1 MSFHLTVD
9 LVSRQLLRW
18 SGKRRGLGFA
28 FAGLALIVLAAAPAA
43 VVMDAAAQTGA
54 GEHVGGA
61 KPAEMRRVALVIGN
75 ANYVKGNALA
85 NPIND
90 ATDICNALQR
100 LEFEVLCYYD
110 VPNRRAFKQHIH
122 DFQVRLG
129 RGVAGVFYYAGHGV
143 QVGRENYLIPTQV
156 NMVKKQDIEDETV
169 SFGYIMGALEEGQSD
184 FNLVVLD
191 ACRDNPFRGFTRAM
205 TRGLAPLTEAPAG
218 SIVLY
223 ATAANERAFD
233 GSGRNSPFAKHM
245 LANIGRPGIPI
256 EQLIKDVSR
265 GVQDETFRKEGHR
278 QTPFSYGSFTGEFC
292 FAGCGVAVSAASAAQ
307 LKSQEEEMVRLRREK
322 AQLEVQI
329 AGRNGQSNS
338 GKEKS
343 RKEPP
348 PATPGTPK
356 ADIPAAF

>member
-1 MSFHLTVD
+1 MEREVPEFWLCADRGV
-9 LVSRQLLRW
+9 
-18 SGKRRGLGFA
+18 GKARIPRIRARVRRIGWPRV
-28 FAGLALIVLAAAPAA
+28 AGLALILLAVAPAIA
-43 VVMDAAAQTGA
+43 VDA
-54 GEHVGGA
+54 GA
-61 KPAEMRRVALVIGN
+61 KPTEMRRVALVIGN
-75 ANYVKGNALA
+75 ANYANASALA

-90 ATDICNALQR
+90 ATDICNALRR

-110 VPNRRAFKQHIH
+110 VPSRRAFEQHIQ

-143 QVGRENYLIPTQV
+143 QVARENYLIPTRANIV
-156 NMVKKQDIEDETV
+156 NKQDIEDKAV
-169 SFGYIMGALEEGQSD
+169 SLGYIMGALAEAQSD

-233 GSGRNSPFAKHM
+233 GSGRNGPFAKHL
-245 LANIGRPGIPI
+245 LANLGRRGISI

-265 GVQDETFRKEGHR
+265 GVQDETFREEGHR

-292 FAGCGVAVSAASAAQ
+292 FAGCAVPLPAVSAAQ
-307 LKSQEEEMVRLRREK
+307 LKSQEEEMERLRREK
-322 AQLEVQI
+322 AQLETQI
-329 AGRNGQSNS
+329 ASRNEQSNP

-348 PATPGTPK
+348 PATRGAPK

>member
-1 MSFHLTVD
+1 
-9 LVSRQLLRW
+9 LLRW
-18 SGKRRGLGFA
+18 SGKRRGSGFA
-28 FAGLALIVLAAAPAA
+28 FAELALILLAAAPAA
-43 VVMDAAAQTGA
+43 VAMDAAAQTAA

-143 QVGRENYLIPTQV
+143 QVGRENYLIPTQANIV
-156 NMVKKQDIEDETV
+156 NKQDIEDETV
-169 SFGYIMGALEEGQSD
+169 SFGYIMGVLEEGQSD

-265 GVQDETFRKEGHR
+265 GVQDETFREEGHR

-292 FAGCGVAVSAASAAQ
+292 FAGCAVPVSAASAAQ
-307 LKSQEEEMVRLRREK
+307 LKSQEEEMERLRREK
-322 AQLEVQI
+322 AQLEAQI
-329 AGRNGQSNS
+329 ASRNEQSNS

>member
-1 MSFHLTVD
+1 MP
-9 LVSRQLLRW
+9 RQLLRW
-18 SGKRRGLGFA
+18 SGKRRGSGFA
-28 FAGLALIVLAAAPAA
+28 FAALALILAAAPVA
-43 VVMDAAAQTGA
+43 VATDAAAQTAA

-90 ATDICNALQR
+90 ATDVCNTLQR

-110 VPNRRAFKQHIH
+110 VPNRRAFEQHIH

-143 QVGRENYLIPTQV
+143 QFGRENYLIPTQAHIV
-156 NMVKKQDIEDETV
+156 NTQHIEDEAV
-169 SFGYIMGALEEGQSD
+169 SLGYIMGALEEGQSN

-205 TRGLAPLTEAPAG
+205 TRGLAPLTEAPPG

-233 GSGRNSPFAKHM
+233 GSGRNSPFAKQL

-265 GVQDETFRKEGHR
+265 GVQDETFRQEGHR

-292 FAGCGVAVSAASAAQ
+292 FAGCAVPVGAASAAQ
-307 LKSQEEEMVRLRREK
+307 LKSQEEEMERLRQEK
-322 AQLEVQI
+322 AQLEAQI
-329 AGRNGQSNS
+329 ASRNEQSNS
-338 GKEKS
+338 GKGKS
-343 RKEPP
+343 RKDAL
-348 PATPGTPK
+348 PAVRGAPK
-356 ADIPAAF
+356 ADIPATF

>member
-1 MSFHLTVD
+1 
-9 LVSRQLLRW
+9 
-18 SGKRRGLGFA
+18 
-28 FAGLALIVLAAAPAA
+28 
-43 VVMDAAAQTGA
+43 MDDAAQTAA
-54 GEHVGGA
+54 GEHAGGA

-75 ANYVKGNALA
+75 AHYGKGNALA

-90 ATDICNALQR
+90 ATDVCNALRR

-110 VPNRRAFKQHIH
+110 VPNRTAFKQHIH

-143 QVGRENYLIPTQV
+143 QVSRENYLIPTQANIV
-156 NMVKKQDIEDETV
+156 NKKDIEDEAV
-169 SFGYIMGALEEGQSD
+169 SLGYIMGALEEGGSD

-191 ACRDNPFRGFTRAM
+191 ACRDNPIRGFTRAM

-233 GSGRNSPFAKHM
+233 GSGRNSPFAKHL
-245 LANIGRPGIPI
+245 LANIGRPGIAI

-265 GVQDETFRKEGHR
+265 GVQDETFRQEGHR

-292 FAGCGVAVSAASAAQ
+292 FAGCAVPVSAAASAAQ
-307 LKSQEEEMVRLRREK
+307 LKSQEEMERLRREK
-322 AQLEVQI
+322 AQLEAQI
-329 AGRNGQSNS
+329 ASRNEQSNS

-348 PATPGTPK
+348 PATRVAPK
-356 ADIPAAF
+356 ADVPAAF

>member
-1 MSFHLTVD
+1 
-9 LVSRQLLRW
+9 LLRW
-18 SGKRRGLGFA
+18 SRRRQRWGFA
-28 FAGLALIVLAAAPAA
+28 FAGLALILLAASPAA
-43 VVMDAAAQTGA
+43 VVIDAAAQTGA

-85 NPIND
+85 NPMND

-100 LEFEVLCYYD
+100 LQFEVLCYYD
-110 VPNRRAFKQHIH
+110 VPNRRAFEQHIH

-143 QVGRENYLIPTQV
+143 QVGRENYLIPTQANIV
-156 NMVKKQDIEDETV
+156 NMQDIEDKTV
-169 SFGYIMGALEEGQSD
+169 SLGTVMGALEEGQSD

-191 ACRDNPFRGFTRAM
+191 ACRDNPFRGLTRAK
-205 TRGLAPLTEAPAG
+205 TLGLAPLTEAPAG

-233 GSGRNSPFAKHM
+233 GSGRNSPFAKHL

-265 GVQDETFRKEGHR
+265 GVQNETFREEGHR

-292 FAGCGVAVSAASAAQ
+292 FAGCAVPVSAASAAQ
-307 LKSQEEEMVRLRREK
+307 LKSQDAEMERLRREK
-322 AQLEVQI
+322 AQLEAQI
-329 AGRNGQSNS
+329 ASRNEQSNS
-338 GKEKS
+338 SKEKS
-343 RKEPP
+343 RKDPP
-348 PATPGTPK
+348 PATWEAPK

>member
-18 SGKRRGLGFA
+18 SGKRRGSGFA
-28 FAGLALIVLAAAPAA
+28 FAALALILLAAAPAA

-100 LEFEVLCYYD
+100 LKFEVLCYYD
-110 VPNRRAFKQHIH
+110 VPNRRAFMQHIH
-122 DFQVRLG
+122 DF
-129 RGVAGVFYYAGHGV
+129 
-143 QVGRENYLIPTQV
+143 QVGRENYLIPTQANIV
-156 NMVKKQDIEDETV
+156 NKQGIEDQTV
-169 SFGYIMGALEEGQSD
+169 SFGYIMDALEQGQSD

-205 TRGLAPLTEAPAG
+205 TRG
-218 SIVLY
+218 
-223 ATAANERAFD
+223 
-233 GSGRNSPFAKHM
+233 
-245 LANIGRPGIPI
+245 
-256 EQLIKDVSR
+256 
-265 GVQDETFRKEGHR
+265 VQDETFREEGHR

-292 FAGCGVAVSAASAAQ
+292 FAGCAVPVSAATAAQ
-307 LKSQEEEMVRLRREK
+307 LKSREEEMERLRREK
-322 AQLEVQI
+322 AQLEAQI
-329 AGRNGQSNS
+329 ASRNEQSNS